1 MTESGSP
8 TDPETVVGYWDR
20 AAAQYS
26 ASRLDGPGGLSALY
40 EPVVEELVGELA
52 DRHVLDAG
60 CGDGHFARTLAARGA
75 RVTAIDGSRE
85 MLALATRHAD
95 AAGIDYRIADLTK
108 ALPLP
113 ARAFDVVV
121 ANMVLMDLPE
131 IDTAITESA
140 RVLAPGGRLVLSL
153 THPCFI
159 LSDWVHDG
167 DGAKL
172 HKAVGDYLSPS
183 VERLDFWG
191 TTLHFHR
198 PLSAYFDTLARAGF
212 AVDAFKEPMPSG
224 ACVEQ
229 RHEWQHHRRVPS
241 FIVMR
246 AVLR

>member
-1 MTESGSP
+1 M
-8 TDPETVVGYWDR
+8 DPDSVLGYWDH
-20 AAAQYS
+20 AAPQYS
-26 ASRLDGPGGLSALY
+26 ASRLDGPLGLCALY
-40 EPVVEELVGELA
+40 EPVVEELVGEIA
-52 DRHVLDAG
+52 NRRVLDVG

-75 RVTAIDGSRE
+75 RVTAVDGSRE

-95 AAGIDYRIADLTK
+95 AAGIEYCIADLTK

-113 ARAFDVVV
+113 DRAFDVIV

-140 RVLAPGGRLVLSL
+140 RVLAPGGRLVFSL
-153 THPCFI
+153 THPCFFS
-159 LSDWVHDG
+159 SDWVHDAH
-167 DGAKL
+167 GAKL
-172 HKAVGDYLSPS
+172 HKAVGDYLSPT

-198 PLSAYFDTLARAGF
+198 PLSAYFDALARAGF
-212 AVDAFKEPMPSG
+212 AVDAFKEPMPSD

-229 RHEWQHHRRVPS
+229 RPEWQHHRRVPS
-241 FIVMR
+241 FIVVR